1 MRFNSLLKYLSFGCI
16 CLIIPVMAAATV
28 LEKIHGSEFAR
39 DHVYTSLTM
48 IMLWGVIS
56 FSAIWYMLRVKLY
69 HKTATFSLHLSLTTI
84 LIGALTTH
92 LSGKQGKIHLRMG
105 GEPVIEYSSSQDAVY
120 PLPFEVSLQEF
131 RLEYYPGTYS
141 PSDFI
146 SDIRIREDDFDY
158 TASVSMNKICS
169 YRNYRFY
176 QSGYDADGEGSI
188 LSVSFDPY
196 GIAVTYTGYV
206 WLLLS
211 IILFFFQKRTLFR
224 GVLRQT
230 DFRNGLMIFFLLF
243 GTLQSSA
250 KSPTLPESAA
260 EDFGNLYIYY
270 NGRISP
276 LHTFANDFVK
286 KIYGKDSYQGLSP
299 EQIVT
304 GWLFF
309 YDEWKHEPFIKIK
322 GEEVKKTLGLE
333 GSYACLTDFIGPE
346 GFKLDN
352 MLKETAPG
360 SNNVFTAN
368 EKFNLISALVA
379 GAALQIYPFKDKE
392 TGNLKW
398 FAIKDK
404 PTEDMPVE
412 QWLFIR
418 NSMDLV
424 AEKVVMK
431 DWDGV
436 SQLLVKIKKYQMNEG
451 GVLLPAPIK
460 LKIEKFYNK
469 YNYDKALAII
479 FLTLGI
485 ILFLIFLSSFIS
497 GGIISTWIIHGSRA
511 LLGLLFLY
519 LSFRLGM
526 RWYISEHLPLSNGF
540 ETMQFMAWCCAFA
553 TLVIYPYFRMIIS
566 FGFLICG
573 FTLLVAMMGES
584 SPQITSLMPVLQSP
598 LLSVHVMVIM
608 LAYTLFFLIM
618 LNGITAL
625 LISLTG
631 KAAKKIDFLQNV
643 SHLMLYPAVFL
654 LATGIFIGA
663 IWANVSWGRYWGWDP
678 KEVWALITFLVYA
691 LPLHSISL
699 SAFRKPMFFHSY
711 TVLAFISV
719 VITYFGVNFF
729 LGGMHSYA

>member
-1 MRFNSLLKYLSFGCI
+1 M
-16 CLIIPVMAAATV
+16 
-28 LEKIHGSEFAR
+28 
-39 DHVYTSLTM
+39 
-48 IMLWGVIS
+48 
-56 FSAIWYMLRVKLY
+56 
-69 HKTATFSLHLSLTTI
+69 
-84 LIGALTTH
+84 
-92 LSGKQGKIHLRMG
+92 
-105 GEPVIEYSSSQDAVY
+105 
-120 PLPFEVSLQEF
+120 
-131 RLEYYPGTYS
+131 
-141 PSDFI
+141 
-146 SDIRIREDDFDY
+146 
-158 TASVSMNKICS
+158 
-169 YRNYRFY
+169 
-176 QSGYDADGEGSI
+176 
-188 LSVSFDPY
+188 
-196 GIAVTYTGYV
+196 
-206 WLLLS
+206 
-211 IILFFFQKRTLFR
+211 
-224 GVLRQT
+224 
-230 DFRNGLMIFFLLF
+230 
-243 GTLQSSA
+243 
-250 KSPTLPESAA
+250 
-260 EDFGNLYIYY
+260 
-270 NGRISP
+270 
-276 LHTFANDFVK
+276 
-286 KIYGKDSYQGLSP
+286 
-299 EQIVT
+299 
-304 GWLFF
+304 
-309 YDEWKHEPFIKIK
+309 
-322 GEEVKKTLGLE
+322 
-333 GSYACLTDFIGPE
+333 
-346 GFKLDN
+346 
-352 MLKETAPG
+352 
-360 SNNVFTAN
+360 
-368 EKFNLISALVA
+368 
-379 GAALQIYPFKDKE
+379 
-392 TGNLKW
+392 
-398 FAIKDK
+398 
-404 PTEDMPVE
+404 
-412 QWLFIR
+412 
-418 NSMDLV
+418 
-424 AEKVVMK
+424 
-431 DWDGV
+431 
-436 SQLLVKIKKYQMNEG
+436 
-451 GVLLPAPIK
+451 LPAPIK

-497 GGIISTWIIHGSRA
+497 GGIISTWIIHGSRT

-553 TLVIYPYFRMIIS
+553 ALVIYPYFRMIIS

-699 SAFRKPMFFHSY
+699 SAFRKPMLFHSY

-719 VITYFGVNFF
+719 AITYFGVNFF